1 MKIVKK
7 IKKIEDYQLKE
18 LEDKTLYINKYDLS
32 LKYNYELAST
42 WKEFFFDILDE
53 LLERNGTI
61 DDVPNDN
68 NLFTY
73 CHKNWKRIIKEND
86 LRIDIRDY
94 IELTD
99 YISLEEWEQQINCFI
114 VSVEKDF
121 YLIEIG
127 A

>member
-114 VSVEKDF
+114 VSVKKDF

>member
-68 NLFTY
+68 NLFAY
-73 CHKNWKRIIKEND
+73 CHNNWKRIIKEND

-114 VSVEKDF
+114 VSIEKDF

>member
-1 MKIVKK
+1 MIVFDPSKI
-7 IKKIEDYQLKE
+7 
-18 LEDKTLYINKYDLS
+18 YDLS

>member
-114 VSVEKDF
+114 VAIEKDF

>member
-68 NLFTY
+68 NLFAY
-73 CHKNWKRIIKEND
+73 CYKNWKRIIKEND

>member
-42 WKEFFFDILDE
+42 WKEFFFDILNE

>member
-18 LEDKTLYINKYDLS
+18 LKDKTLYINKYDLS

>member
-53 LLERNGTI
+53 LLERNYKESRL
-61 DDVPNDN
+61 D
-68 NLFTY
+68 FT
-73 CHKNWKRIIKEND
+73 
-86 LRIDIRDY
+86 
-94 IELTD
+94 TD
-99 YISLEEWEQQINCFI
+99 YANAY
-114 VSVEKDF
+114 KRK
-121 YLIEIG
+121 
-127 A
+127 